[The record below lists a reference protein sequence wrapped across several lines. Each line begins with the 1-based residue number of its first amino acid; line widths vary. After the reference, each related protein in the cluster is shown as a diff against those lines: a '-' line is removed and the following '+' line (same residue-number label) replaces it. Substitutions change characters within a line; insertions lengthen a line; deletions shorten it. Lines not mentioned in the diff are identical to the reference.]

1 MSSKLITSIV
11 DKKLKK
17 KKKHKSYISIRV
29 VEIHI
34 EKVSF
39 KNERDISPNYINFFD
54 KQIT

>member
-11 DKKLKK
+11 DKKLK